1 MQPTKKTGRLRPLK
15 RRSTLQKSEKGHL
28 VGFYRAVRENLKP
41 TSRGRPPAPRSVYK
55 VLRDERPS
63 RTLLKNIFDNCP
75 DLLAHPATSDD
86 VKRIYTDYLNNGHR
100 LPARYGK
107 GGTIRAADCQ

>member
-1 MQPTKKTGRLRPLK
+1 MQATKKPGRVRPLK
-15 RRSTLQKSEKGHL
+15 RKSALKKSENGHL

-86 VKRIYTDYLNNGHR
+86 IMRIYTEYLNNGHR
-100 LPARYGK
+100 LPTRYGK
-107 GGTIRAADCQ
+107 GGTIRAIDCQ

>member
-1 MQPTKKTGRLRPLK
+1 MQPANKTGQLRPLK
-15 RRSTLQKSEKGHL
+15 RRSMLQESEKGHL

-63 RTLLKNIFDNCP
+63 RALLKNIFDNCP
-75 DLLAHPATSDD
+75 DLLAHPKTSDD

-100 LPARYGK
+100 LPTRYGK

>member
-1 MQPTKKTGRLRPLK
+1 MQPAKKTGRLRPLK

-55 VLRDERPS
+55 VLCDARPS
-63 RTLLKNIFDNCP
+63 RTLLKNIFDTCP

-86 VKRIYTDYLNNGHR
+86 VKRIYTDYLNSGR
-100 LPARYGK
+100 LPERYGK

>member
-1 MQPTKKTGRLRPLK
+1 MQPANKTGRLRPLK
-15 RRSTLQKSEKGHL
+15 RRSALQKSEKGHL
-28 VGFYRAVRENLKP
+28 VGFYRAVRENLRP
-41 TSRGRPPAPRSVYK
+41 TSRGRPPSPRSVYK

-63 RTLLKNIFDNCP
+63 RVLLKNIFDNCP

-86 VKRIYTDYLNNGHR
+86 VKRIYTDYLTNGHR
-100 LPARYGK
+100 LPARYGQ

>member
-1 MQPTKKTGRLRPLK
+1 MQPAKKIGRLRPLN
-15 RRSTLQKSEKGHL
+15 RRSSLQKSEKGHL

-41 TSRGRPPAPRSVYK
+41 TSRGRPPSPRSVYK
-55 VLRDERPS
+55 VIRDERPS

-75 DLLAHPATSDD
+75 NLLAHPATSDD
-86 VKRIYTDYLNNGHR
+86 VKRIYADYLNNGHR

-107 GGTIRAADCQ
+107 GGTIRAADLQ